1 MRVRLTRSRATGV
14 QARSTGKEQ
23 LRQSAVGWW
32 RVSYSSAWRL
42 VGEASCRPSQVAYGV
57 FLHSSARLKVAAPSC
72 VGSSALSQARAYL
85 FLGAGVESSM
95 APAESELQQ
104 LPPCLLR
111 SRHLFSCAQ
120 VESFSRRFIAG
131 LETWLMWSVLWFS
144 KTEQGKA
151 FIASIWS
158 LVLVES
164 WWLLVWNRNIPGLEL
179 STRCSGRCV
188 SSCNVAGFGFLQGD
202 LAWFVSLSVVGF
214 RWVRAKD
221 KFRQSLLG
229 SCRELP

>member
-14 QARSTGKEQ
+14 QARSPTLLCVLAACAPFFWLLFSGFA
-23 LRQSAVGWW
+23 LHSLLSTSVCSDSVGWW

-131 LETWLMWSVLWFS
+131 FVTPLIA
-144 KTEQGKA
+144 A
-151 FIASIWS
+151 FGCQCPYIN
-158 LVLVES
+158 ES
-164 WWLLVWNRNIPGLEL
+164 TPICPWIING
-179 STRCSGRCV
+179 
-188 SSCNVAGFGFLQGD
+188 
-202 LAWFVSLSVVGF
+202 
-214 RWVRAKD
+214 
-221 KFRQSLLG
+221 
-229 SCRELP
+229 